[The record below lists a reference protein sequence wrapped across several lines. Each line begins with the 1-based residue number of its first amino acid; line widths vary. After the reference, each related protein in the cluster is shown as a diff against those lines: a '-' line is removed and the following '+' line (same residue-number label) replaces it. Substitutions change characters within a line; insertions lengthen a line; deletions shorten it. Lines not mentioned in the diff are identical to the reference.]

1 MTDDAVSPTSET
13 ASAAAALVDVPLL
26 QIPVPLWV
34 RTQEHI
40 DELLRECTLIAAQLR
55 ERPENAGAVPVR
67 LMELVEEL
75 TEDYGGMNIDQENRL
90 ASAAEE
96 GVAELDLVYHVPLAA
111 AQAVQRLQIMLDE
124 VDAYCLAGEHLLTM
138 ATPAELVRFR
148 HWMLDEFVDQ
158 LAGAPPTPYPD
169 YRQE

>member
-1 MTDDAVSPTSET
+1 MSDDAGSP
-13 ASAAAALVDVPLL
+13 ASARGSAPATLVDVSLL
-26 QIPVPLWV
+26 QIPVPVWA

-67 LMELVEEL
+67 LIELVEEL
-75 TEDYGGMNIDQENRL
+75 TQDYGGMNIDQENRL

-96 GVAELDLVYHVPLAA
+96 GVAKLDLVYHVPPSAA
-111 AQAVQRLQIMLDE
+111 EAARRLQEMLDE

-138 ATPAELVRFR
+138 ATPPELVRFR
-148 HWMLDEFVDQ
+148 HWMLDQFVDQ
-158 LAGAPPTPYPD
+158 LGGAAPTPFPEYA
-169 YRQE
+169 EK